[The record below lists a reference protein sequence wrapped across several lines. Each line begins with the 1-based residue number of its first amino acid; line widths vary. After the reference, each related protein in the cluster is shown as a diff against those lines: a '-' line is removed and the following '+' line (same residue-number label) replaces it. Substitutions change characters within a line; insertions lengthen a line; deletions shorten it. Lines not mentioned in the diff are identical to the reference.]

1 MKNGKRRAASGCP
14 VKIAL
19 AGNPNVGKS
28 TLFNS
33 LTGMRQ
39 HTGNWTGKTVSCAE
53 GSLVYEGVPYTLVDL
68 PGTYSMHPHAEEE
81 RQAKE
86 YLCSGQADAVAV
98 VCDANVLERNLI
110 LVLQIMQLTEAPMIL
125 LLNMTGEAR
134 QRGKTVHA
142 GILSEQLGIPVHEID
157 ARYARRAREWLLP
170 ARMLAEEKRQ
180 SRRLLPGSGMGAEM
194 IAQTAKEIASVS
206 VADAQSGEDTRD
218 RRLDRLLCGRL
229 TAFPVMLALLAL
241 IFWITMVGANGISDG
256 LMWLFAK
263 FENGCLSLLSR
274 VPWPPIMTEALVYG
288 VLRTVFWVVAVM
300 LPPMAIFFPL
310 FTLLEDLG
318 YLPRIAF
325 NLDRCFCRCHSCG
338 KQALT
343 MCMGLG
349 CNAVGVTG
357 CRIIDSPRERKI
369 AMLTNVLMPCNGRFP
384 ALCTMITLFFVTR
397 SGGWG
402 TLLGAGA
409 LAGVITLCVVITFLS
424 SRVLSGTVLRG
435 EPSSF
440 LLELPAYRIPQFGKV
455 ILRSV
460 LDRTLFVL
468 GRAVAVSAPAGLL
481 LWLFSHIS
489 LGSESVLTVAASGLD
504 GIAGW
509 FGLDGVLLLA
519 FLLALP
525 ANEIFLPI
533 AVMLYQSGDV
543 LRPLSDMEGVRDI
556 LTANGWTAW
565 TAACVILFMVFH
577 WPCATTIW
585 TLRQEIGSWRWTV
598 AGVVFPTAIGLLLCM
613 VVHGCSR
620 IF

>member
-170 ARMLAEEKRQ
+170 ARMLAEERRQ
-180 SRRLLPGSGMGAEM
+180 PRRLLPGSGMGAEM

-206 VADAQSGEDTRD
+206 VANAQSGEDARD

-263 FENGCLSLLSR
+263 FENGCLSLLSG

-397 SGGWG
+397 SGVWG

-585 TLRQEIGSWRWTV
+585 TLRREIGSWRWTV